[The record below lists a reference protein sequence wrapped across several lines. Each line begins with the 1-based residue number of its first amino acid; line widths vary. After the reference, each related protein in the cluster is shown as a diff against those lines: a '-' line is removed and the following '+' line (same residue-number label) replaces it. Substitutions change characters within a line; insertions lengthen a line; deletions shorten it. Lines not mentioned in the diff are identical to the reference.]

1 MTAIPRKTDMYY
13 RYGIPNLV
21 TVQVDTREQYPILF
35 PELIRVAH
43 PELTRGSLLVAVKTE
58 RKKLDFG
65 DYRLKKFPRHAVIE
79 RKASQLE
86 LFKNTCDPDDMV
98 RQAKSFRKLSTG
110 CKYPYLLIE
119 ASPGELFSTGGRV
132 KHPDVVASRLAIAIA
147 KYRLQLLFIP
157 WRSRSAE
164 VRKKMGALMIHT
176 MLGGVLAEA
185 YDVPPMEIEEN
196 SQDCS

>member
-1 MTAIPRKTDMYY
+1 MTTIPRKTDMYY

-21 TVQVDTREQYPILF
+21 TVEIDTREQYPILF
-35 PELIRVAH
+35 PELIHIAH
-43 PELTRGSLLVAVKTE
+43 PEMVRGSLLVAVKTE
-58 RKKLDFG
+58 SKKLEFG
-65 DYRLKKFPRHAVIE
+65 DYRLKEYPKSAVIE

-86 LFKNTCDPDDMV
+86 LFKNTCDPKDMV

-119 ASPGELFSTGGRV
+119 ASPGELFAKGTRV
-132 KHPDVVASRLAIAIA
+132 KQPDVIASRLAIAIA

-157 WRSRSAE
+157 WRSRSAD
-164 VRKKMGALMIHT
+164 VRRKMGSLMIHT

-185 YDVPPMEIEEN
+185 YDVPPMEIDEF
-196 SQDCS
+196 S